1 MMNHRLQPSPTSSIR
16 ESLPLSEPTGAPP
29 AENAKFFRSWLV
41 NDSDLETTRTHGR
54 VNWNTVLGLTMA
66 IVVSACFWAG
76 VGLMIALV
84 WK

>member
-1 MMNHRLQPSPTSSIR
+1 MNYRLQPSATSSTR
-16 ESLPLSEPTGAPP
+16 ESLPLSEAPGAAP
-29 AENAKFFRSWLV
+29 AEDAKFFRSWLV

-54 VNWNTVLGLTMA
+54 VNWNTMLGLAMA

-76 VGLMIALV
+76 IGLMIALV